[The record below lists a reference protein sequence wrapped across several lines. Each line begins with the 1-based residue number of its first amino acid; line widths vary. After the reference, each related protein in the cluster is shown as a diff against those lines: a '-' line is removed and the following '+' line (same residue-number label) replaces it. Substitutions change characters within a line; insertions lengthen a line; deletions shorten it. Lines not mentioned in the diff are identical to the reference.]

1 MSQRHGTQQVELE
14 STLRVRSGCKQG
26 QRLGQDEGQD
36 KVWDGRT
43 SSLAESPTNTAS
55 SPAMP
60 QTSQMCSSA
69 SGLGL
74 YAKPHSRPMAGL
86 CGRHSSACQERCVT
100 HHRE

>member
-1 MSQRHGTQQVELE
+1 MAHAHDRSSQMQASLTQPPPLQ
-14 STLRVRSGCKQG
+14 SG
-26 QRLGQDEGQD
+26 
-36 KVWDGRT
+36 GRT

-60 QTSQMCSSA
+60 QTLQMCSSA

-86 CGRHSSACQERCVT
+86 CADTAAHVKTVMCNAKSEDQKQGLDEV
-100 HHRE
+100 